1 MTTSMVR
8 KARTASDSRFGKR
21 PEERTIEELLTKG
34 IVVIDKPMGPTSH
47 QVAAW
52 VRDILRIEKTGHGGT
67 LDPRATGVLPVGLG
81 NAVRAMDYIHE
92 SGKKYIGVMRLHG
105 EVDDASLSAIAKE
118 FTGEIFQTPPVRSA
132 VKRALRT
139 RTVFSIEIIER
150 IDRDVLLQ
158 VRCQGGTYVRSLC
171 VDMGDAL
178 GIGAHL
184 QDLRR
189 IGAGSFS
196 ESDSVTL
203 HDLKDAVE
211 YWQTGNEKELRR
223 IIMPIERTFI
233 DWKKIVV
240 KDSSIDAL
248 CHGAPLAVPGVAE
261 LSKDISKNDKV
272 ALFTSKDEVV
282 ASGIALLSA
291 DELVNAKDGIAVRLD
306 RVFMDSGTY
315 PRSWSSKSESKPGR
329 T

>member
-1 MTTSMVR
+1 MVR

-21 PEERTIEELLTKG
+21 PEERSIEEMFNKG
-34 IVVIDKPMGPTSH
+34 IIVIDKPMGPTSH

-52 VRDILRIEKTGHGGT
+52 VRDILAIEKTGHGGT

-105 EVDDASLSAIAKE
+105 EVDDATLGAVAKE
-118 FTGEIFQTPPVRSA
+118 FTGEILQTPPVRSA

-139 RTVFSIEIIER
+139 RTVYSIDIIER

-158 VRCQGGTYVRSLC
+158 VSCQGGTYIRSLC

-189 IGAGSFS
+189 VGAGPYT
-196 ESDSVTL
+196 ELDAVTL
-203 HDLKDAVE
+203 HALKDAVE
-211 YWQTGNEKELRR
+211 YWHEGDAKELRK
-223 IIMPIERTFI
+223 IILPMERTFI

-248 CHGAPLAVPGVAE
+248 CHGAPLAIPGISE
-261 LSKDISKNDKV
+261 FSKDIARDGKV
-272 ALFTSKDEVV
+272 ALLTSKDEIV
-282 ASGIALLSA
+282 ASGIALMGA
-291 DELVNAKDGIAVRLD
+291 EEIANANDGIAVRLE

-315 PRSWSSKSESKPGR
+315 PRSWSSKIDGR
-329 T
+329 QGQT